1 MPVDVTQPILLG
13 TELPVFAETGLPSV
27 LDTKLPLN
35 TELPVEFTGRPE
47 MTLRLPENTEIPEIN
62 TQLPEN
68 TGIPEIN
75 TEIPEINTE
84 VNTLPDVNLETT
96 ALPPII
102 DEVTGFTDL
111 PDLAT
116 KPSEL
121 GTQPALGTQ
130 PIELVTKPGVE
141 PIGTDI
147 SALETTPSSVDE
159 ETTGV
164 VDIDGIDTVTDSPL
178 DDATKQPV
186 VTEEVVKT
194 DGVLVVDSET
204 TESLEIC
211 VLAEFSAKKPI
222 FTKFRPAE
230 HKFANLLY

>member
-35 TELPVEFTGRPE
+35 TKLPVEFTGRPE
-47 MTLRLPENTEIPEIN
+47 VNTELPEIN
-62 TQLPEN
+62 TQLPKN
-68 TGIPEIN
+68 TGIPDIN

-130 PIELVTKPGVE
+130 PIESVTKPGVE

-147 SALETTPSSVDE
+147 PALETTPSSVDE

-164 VDIDGIDTVTDSPL
+164 VDIDEIDTVTDSPL

-211 VLAEFSAKKPI
+211 LAQGGNIVSALP
-222 FTKFRPAE
+222 P
-230 HKFANLLY
+230 